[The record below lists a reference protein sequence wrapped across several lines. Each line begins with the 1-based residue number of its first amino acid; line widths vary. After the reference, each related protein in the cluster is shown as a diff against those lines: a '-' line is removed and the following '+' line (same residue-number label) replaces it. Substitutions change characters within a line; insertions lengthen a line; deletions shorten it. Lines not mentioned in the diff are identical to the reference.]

1 MQFDLMNFNLI
12 APKAVAP
19 HIWLTANKKS
29 FGSMLN
35 QLFNLTLLLVGC
47 LAVFL
52 ALRLGK
58 ADSNNDKDRQ
68 P

>member
-1 MQFDLMNFNLI
+1 MNFNLI
-12 APKAVAP
+12 ALKTVAP

-29 FGSMLN
+29 FGSMLS
-35 QLFNLTLLLVGC
+35 QLFNLTLLLVAC

-58 ADSNNDKDRQ
+58 SDSNDDQDRQ

>member
-1 MQFDLMNFNLI
+1 MNFNLI
-12 APKAVAP
+12 ALKNVAP

-35 QLFNLTLLLVGC
+35 QLLNLTLLLVAC

-52 ALRLGK
+52 ALRVGK
-58 ADSNNDKDRQ
+58 SDSNNDQDRQ